1 MHASKANYCRCLPM
15 AMAAQT
21 PWYNILAARSL
32 PSSTF
37 CRRGSRRPPAGLKA
51 GFMQRHKASAL
62 CLFIDS
68 GARFALRDALGIPI
82 EADRVIPAIHP
93 PPARASC
100 STKITDVPSLW
111 EITSADPHTVPAV
124 RAPQFHQARHERAC
138 ALFVV
143 QYATRT
149 CPASGLFGTP
159 TAIQGVL
166 VY

>member
-1 MHASKANYCRCLPM
+1 MHVSKANYCRCLPM

-93 PPARASC
+93 PPPRAHLAQPRSPMSQVFGRSHPLTLTPCPLSAHRSSTRHAMNAHVLFSSYNTQRGRAQLAAC
-100 STKITDVPSLW
+100 SEPL
-111 EITSADPHTVPAV
+111 
-124 RAPQFHQARHERAC
+124 
-138 ALFVV
+138 L
-143 QYATRT
+143 QYR
-149 CPASGLFGTP
+149 
-159 TAIQGVL
+159 